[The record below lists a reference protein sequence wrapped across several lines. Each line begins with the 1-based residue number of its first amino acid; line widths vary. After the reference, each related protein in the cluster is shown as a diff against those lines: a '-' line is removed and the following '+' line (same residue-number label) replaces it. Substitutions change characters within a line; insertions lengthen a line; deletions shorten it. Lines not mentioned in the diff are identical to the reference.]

1 MIRFSLLTSINIS
14 FMKNY
19 YLLFLFLLTSSL
31 IWSQELNPF
40 NDNVESNA
48 DFTQTNL
55 NGWTSLDLDGLN
67 TAGSFHEFPGKGG
80 PLGFI
85 VYTPS
90 ETDPVNDFDEY
101 APRSGKKYF
110 ASISSYDGHVN
121 DWLISDELAEHPGGT
136 FSFYAKSSFDFMGV
150 DEFKVAYSTT
160 TAEPENFIFLNGG
173 NTMTTSTNWR
183 KFEFEIPSDA
193 KHIAINGVSQA
204 VMLMIDD
211 LQFSHSIDDA
221 APGLITNFEVS
232 VEMNAGVEAH
242 FSWTNPIID
251 AEGNAL
257 NELTGIKIFR
267 GTNPMNLQEI
277 ADLSSTP
284 GQVMT
289 YIDELPEEGNYIH
302 RFVGYNSTGNGELF
316 DTPLTYFG
324 LETIPGAPRNISF
337 SQNQNLQTVISWD
350 VVDYGQDGGTL
361 QDPVTGYTII
371 RSLGNTS
378 ETLATMQPETTFT
391 ETDIPDFNL
400 YTYSIIAHI
409 DSENYGEPGV
419 AAYHSGMNENGVSI
433 TRGTIESEQVF
444 ELNRTSIISQSIYT
458 PEEIGET
465 GLITS
470 VSYSGNLGTG
480 SVSHYKIYASTT
492 NRDVFGTTLNN
503 AVWEYYGDQK
513 LIFDGE
519 INFPAGRNGITIEL
533 DQPFYY
539 DAASGENVIISIVKP
554 LDENPPI
561 VNPANFLN
569 TSVEGLRTY
578 YAIGYSVDLST
589 ITTQPAAWSTEEV
602 PTIPSIAVEK
612 TTDYGNI
619 SGEVTVTGGG
629 APLENVLIT
638 ITPNDSNSYQTETTT
653 TDEDGSY
660 LFPAVLPGDYLVT
673 FTKDGYNTIEEEI
686 TVEPEEGYV
695 LNVEMEEAVSILIS
709 GRVINDAGLGIEG
722 VTLNLTGFS
731 NFTAQSD
738 ASGNFTLEAYGE
750 KEYDLEYF
758 HPLYDSETISFT
770 SEEQNFTL
778 TDMTLNLSL
787 HKPGSVV
794 AVNNEGVGEVSWRIP
809 VGHYEE
815 TTIGWGTFIA
825 AGDAWGNGNNPFIA
839 GVRFEPADLENQ
851 ISEGAELTHVKAYI
865 ANYAEIVV
873 HVYEGQNAENTVHS
887 QAVSIP
893 EEGWYEFEL
902 SSSIPIDMNDELW
915 IGIEFIGGQYGS
927 YPIGLDDGPNA
938 PNRKGSMLYENGVWT
953 GMSLTNKNWN
963 IYGITNQ
970 TMDADPIGYR
980 VYRSVA
986 SINDWTELT
995 SEIITETSFEDSLLQ
1010 DQDPGLYEYGITA
1023 EYESDLSSEK
1033 AISNGIEHLVSF
1045 DFTIEVTPDHG
1056 SPEGAYVSIQNE
1068 DNFAEAFISGG
1079 NSAVFSNLPRGTY
1092 TVRVELDNYGIEVLE
1107 DVEVDDSATLV
1118 IPLSLLKI
1126 KPKNFT
1132 ADQMIP
1138 GGVSYYLEWTLQ
1150 EAYTDEMEK
1159 YADFEKEEIGDYILR
1174 DMDGL
1179 STYTY
1184 INFTFPG
1191 AGDPMAYMIFNP
1203 LSTTPPVSIDAYSG
1217 QKFLAGFAGPDGPN
1231 DDWLIIQAK
1240 SGDFS
1245 FKAASLEVSALEQM
1259 RVLYSTSGIQPSD
1272 FTPFES
1278 TITVPNYW
1286 ENYSF
1291 EAPEET
1297 KYIAINY
1304 VSNDSYILKIDD
1316 LTYEKEYFHE
1326 LYYNI
1331 YLNDDLFADNITE
1344 PNFILDIPAPG
1355 YYVVEV
1361 EAVYETGV
1369 SERAEIILGYLDI
1382 DDYPAFDFMIYPN
1395 PSKGTFNIE
1404 LNANAE
1410 ITIFDIQGRTLYNG
1424 TKKAG
1429 ISVMQ
1434 QDLSSGTYIVQVKTD
1449 DGIATKKLIIE

>member
-1 MIRFSLLTSINIS
+1 
-14 FMKNY
+14 MKNY
-19 YLLFLFLLTSSL
+19 YLLFLFLLTTSFS
-31 IWSQELNPF
+31 WSQGLNPF
-40 NDNVESNA
+40 KDNVESNV

-90 ETDPVNDFDEY
+90 ETDPVNTFDEY
-101 APRSGKKYF
+101 APRSGKRYF
-110 ASISSYDGHVN
+110 ASISSYDGYVN
-121 DWLISDELAEHPGGT
+121 DWLISDELANHPGGT
-136 FSFYAKSSFDFMGV
+136 FSFYAKSSFDYMGE

-160 TAEPENFIFLNGG
+160 TSDPEEFIFLNGG
-173 NTMTTSTNWR
+173 NKMTTTTNWR

-211 LQFSHSIDDA
+211 LQFVHHIDA
-221 APGLITNFEVS
+221 SAPGLIANFEVS

-242 FSWTNPIID
+242 FSWTNPTRD
-251 AEGNAL
+251 AEGNTL
-257 NELTGIKIFR
+257 NELTGIKVFR

-277 ADLSSTP
+277 ADLPSAP
-284 GQVMT
+284 GQAMIYT
-289 YIDELPEEGNYIH
+289 DELPEEGNYIH
-302 RFVGYNSTGNGELF
+302 RFVGYNSAGNGALF

-350 VVDYGQDGGTL
+350 VVNYGQDGGTL
-361 QDPVTGYTII
+361 QDPVTGYTVI

-378 ETLATMQPETTFT
+378 DTLATMQPETTFT

-400 YTYSIIAHI
+400 YTYSIIAHV
-409 DSENYGEPGV
+409 DTENYGEPGI
-419 AAYHSGMNENGVSI
+419 ASHHSGMNENGVSI

-470 VSYSGNLGTG
+470 ISYSGNLGNG

-503 AVWEYYGDQK
+503 AVWEYFGNQK
-513 LIFDGE
+513 LLFDGE
-519 INFPAGRNGITIEL
+519 IDFPAGRNAITIEL
-533 DQPFYY
+533 DQPFFY
-539 DAASGENVIISIVKP
+539 DQDSGENIVISIVKP
-554 LDENPPI
+554 LDNNPQS

-569 TSVEGLRTY
+569 TSVEGMRTY
-578 YAIGYSVDLST
+578 FAVGYSVDLST

-612 TTDYGNI
+612 FTNYGNL
-619 SGEVTVTGGG
+619 SGEVTLTSEGT
-629 APLENVLIT
+629 PLENVLIT
-638 ITPNDSNSYQTETTT
+638 IEPNDSNTYQTETTS

-660 LFPAVLPGDYLVT
+660 LFPAVLPGNYLVT

-686 TVEPEEGYV
+686 TIEPREEYI
-695 LNVEMEEAVSILIS
+695 LDVEMEEAISILIS
-709 GRVINDAGLGIEG
+709 GRVINNAGSGIEG

-731 NFTAQSD
+731 NFTTQSD

-758 HPLYDSETISFT
+758 HPLYDSENSSFT

-825 AGDAWGNGNNPFIA
+825 AGDAWGNGNDPFIA

-865 ANYAEIVV
+865 ANNAEIVV
-873 HVYEGQNAENTVHS
+873 HVYEGQNAENTIHS

-902 SSSIPIDMNDELW
+902 SSSIPINRNNELW

-938 PNRKGSMLYENGVWT
+938 PSRKGSMLYENGVWT

-970 TMDADPIGYR
+970 TMNADPSGYR
-980 VYRSVA
+980 VYRSIA
-986 SINDWTELT
+986 SANDWTELT
-995 SEIITETSFEDSLLQ
+995 SEIITETSFEDSALQ

-1033 AISNGIEHLVSF
+1033 AISNVIEHLMSF
-1045 DFTIEVTPDHG
+1045 NFTVDVTPDHG
-1056 SPEGAYVSIQNE
+1056 NPEGAYVSVRNE
-1068 DNFAEAFISGG
+1068 NNFAEAFISGG
-1079 NSAVFSNLPRGTY
+1079 NSAVFSNLQRGTY
-1092 TVRVELDNYGIEVLE
+1092 TVRVELDNYGIEVME
-1107 DVEVDDSATLV
+1107 DVEVEDNETLT
-1118 IPLSLLKI
+1118 IPISLLKVQ
-1126 KPKNFT
+1126 PSNLT
-1132 ADQMIP
+1132 AEQIGSSNSFQLD
-1138 GGVSYYLEWTLQ
+1138 WTLH
-1150 EAYTDEMEK
+1150 ETFTDEMEK
-1159 YADFEKEEIGDYILR
+1159 YNDFEKEEISNYILR
-1174 DMDGL
+1174 DLDGL
-1179 STYTY
+1179 PTYTY
-1184 INFTFPG
+1184 TNFTFPG
-1191 AGDPMAYMIFNP
+1191 AGDPMAFIIFNP
-1203 LSTTPPVSIDAYSG
+1203 LSTTPAVTIDSYSG
-1217 QKFLAGFAGPDGPN
+1217 EKFLAGFAGPDGPN
-1231 DDWLIIQAK
+1231 NDWLIIPAG
-1240 SGDFS
+1240 SGNFS
-1245 FKAASLEVSALEQM
+1245 FMAASLEVSALEKM
-1259 RVLYSTSGIQPSD
+1259 SVLYSTSGNEIAD
-1272 FTPFES
+1272 FTPFEN

-1286 ENYSF
+1286 EEYSF
-1291 EAPEET
+1291 EAPENT
-1297 KYIAINY
+1297 KYVAIKY
-1304 VSNDSYILKIDD
+1304 VSNDTYILKIDD
-1316 LTYEKEYFHE
+1316 LTYEKEYNHE
-1326 LYYNI
+1326 LSYNI
-1331 YLNDDLFADNITE
+1331 YLNDELIAENITE
-1344 PNFILDIPAPG
+1344 RNFVLNDLAPG
-1355 YYVVEV
+1355 SHIAEV
-1361 EAVYETGV
+1361 ETVFETGV
-1369 SERAEIILGYLDI
+1369 SEKTEVIISLLNTEDQNL
-1382 DDYPAFDFMIYPN
+1382 FEFKIYPN
-1395 PSKGTFNIE
+1395 PSKGIFNIE
-1404 LNANAE
+1404 LNEDAE
-1410 ITIFDIQGRTLYNG
+1410 ITIFDIHGRTVYNG

-1429 ISVMQ
+1429 VSVMQ

-1449 DGIATKKLIIE
+1449 TSMTTKKLIIE